1 MTDYQKYM
9 LELARKSITEL
20 VVAFS
25 ASLTRE
31 LNNNTADIW
40 IAEEGI
46 RCVERSTKAIESL
59 NRILESAG
67 PGSEDLSV
75 DIPKGLLKTAMRNI
89 SELSVVFSAA
99 LAKELNNNTVDTLT
113 AEEGIRCVDRATMAI
128 ERLSRILESAEPGS
142 EDVSKDVPIQKDH
155 EGH

>member
-9 LELARKSITEL
+9 LELARKNITEL
-20 VVAFS
+20 AASFS

-31 LNNNTADIW
+31 LNNNTVDTLT
-40 IAEEGI
+40 AEEGI
-46 RCVERSTKAIESL
+46 RCVERSTKAIERL

-128 ERLSRILESAEPGS
+128 ERLNRILESAEPSS
-142 EDVSKDVPIQKDH
+142 EDVSKDVPIRKDL